1 MKTILRLR
9 IFITLFV
16 ALFVF
21 AGPLFSGE
29 HNEGRNGEHKK
40 VDPFSIDVKALQGQN
55 AVDLYAT
62 FSTSDP
68 VNYPLPPS
76 IKKFQIKI
84 FSRKGKVAFVS
95 NEKRLELVNNQIV
108 SRIPGRFDND
118 TLRVVANIK
127 TRQKGDVEIDKEWGR
142 VKLRPDLK
150 VASIQAPTEYNTNL
164 PFSVEVFVQ
173 EINMQSPST
182 CAVSLYQEGSLIHT
196 TTGVAVA
203 AGSNVSVVFGGLTHS
218 SAGVQNYSVVISDVV
233 PGDYDTTNNT
243 GAFSITFV
251 SPVTLAQSNYHLE
264 YFKFD
269 YVDDLHSR
277 KASDGS
283 PVFEYRYESHEENF
297 TYRIFNND
305 PPIISDGPV
314 SFAYKIVRSDN
325 SVIQNS
331 FTNLTPSFSNEDY
344 TVYSVLDTV
353 NNLSFTAVKNNPSYL
368 NVVSS
373 SIQRYMSNIVYY
385 YDDHTGFSES
395 YSSGPPT
402 ATFLN
407 ENTSLVVSLVTSI
420 GDYTFGG
427 GVSIAINP
435 ADYLTSSSYDST
447 SNYDPYWEDD
457 IISIAQSSYQYGTF
471 YADGVTNVTILPAAS
486 HRNEAKITVKR
497 DEEGLPKEFQLNQN
511 YPNPFNPT
519 TIITFALPTNAF
531 VRVSVYDMLG
541 REVKTILSEE
551 MSPGIHAVEWR
562 GDDNGG
568 TRASSGT
575 YIYRITATD
584 FVSTKKMILMK

>member
-1 MKTILRLR
+1 MKTMLRLR
-9 IFITLFV
+9 VFTALLV

-21 AGPLFSGE
+21 TGPLFSE
-29 HNEGRNGEHKK
+29 KREKEEKHKR

-55 AVDLYAT
+55 AVDVYAT

-68 VNYPLPPS
+68 VKYPLPPS

-84 FSRKGKVAFVS
+84 FSQKGKVAFVS
-95 NEKRLELVNNQIV
+95 NEKKLELVNNQIV
-108 SRIPGRFDND
+108 STIPGRFDND
-118 TLRVVANIK
+118 TLRVVAKIK
-127 TRQKGDVEIDKEWGR
+127 TPQKGDVELDKEWGR

-164 PFSVEVFVQ
+164 PFSVEVLVQ
-173 EINMQSPST
+173 ETNMQSSSS

-196 TTGVAVA
+196 TTNVVVA
-203 AGSNVSVVFGGLTHS
+203 AGGNVSVVFGGLTHS
-218 SAGVQNYSVVISDVV
+218 SAGVQNYSVVISDVE
-233 PGDYDTTNNT
+233 PGDYNNTNNT
-243 GAFSITFV
+243 GVFSITFV
-251 SPVTLAQSNYHLE
+251 SPVTLVQSNYHLE
-264 YFKFD
+264 YFKFN
-269 YVDDLHSR
+269 YVDDLHSH

-314 SFAYKIVRSDN
+314 SFEYKIVRSDN

-331 FTNLTPSFSNEDY
+331 FTDLIPSFSNEDY
-344 TVYSVLDTV
+344 TVYTVLDTV

-373 SIQRYMSNIVYY
+373 SITRYMSNTIYY

-395 YSSGPPT
+395 YSFGPPT
-402 ATFLN
+402 ATFLS
-407 ENTSLVVSLVTSI
+407 ENTSLIVSLVTSI

-427 GVSIAINP
+427 GASIAINP
-435 ADYLTSSSYDST
+435 ADYLTFSSYDST
-447 SNYDPYWEDD
+447 SYYDPYWEDD
-457 IISIAQSSYQYGTF
+457 IISIAQFSYQIGTS
-471 YADGVTNVTILPAAS
+471 YADGVTDVAILPGAS
-486 HRNEAKITVKR
+486 RRNEAKITVKR
-497 DEEGLPKEFQLNQN
+497 DEGGLPKEFQLNQN

-519 TIITFALPTNAF
+519 TVITFALPKNAF
-531 VRVSVYDMLG
+531 VSVKVYDMLG
-541 REVKTILSEE
+541 REVKTLLSDE
-551 MSPGIHAVEWR
+551 MSGGIHAVEWR

-575 YIYRITATD
+575 YLYRITADD